1 MSVKLHSREIR
12 SRERRSTILLN
23 TFSEK
28 KVKFQWLMGTLAAR
42 WMSWHLWIDWEM
54 EGDKSKCKK
63 AFSCGCAEWMGV
75 TAIIDVHLEV
85 EIAISPWNIHR
96 LLRNM
101 AGNLTG
107 WKIQRNTDLR
117 GYFIGQDWLIFAALN
132 DCSRPLWYYFILF
145 VLSWSA
151 SSALPLKCT
160 AALKCLVLYL
170 ASWVKTWGLHKKERP
185 VDWLAL

>member
-1 MSVKLHSREIR
+1 
-12 SRERRSTILLN
+12 
-23 TFSEK
+23 
-28 KVKFQWLMGTLAAR
+28 MGTLAAR

-96 LLRNM
+96 LPRNM

-117 GYFIGQDWLIFAALN
+117 GYFIGQDWLIFCCPRWLQTSTLVLFYII
-132 DCSRPLWYYFILF
+132 CSFLKRIICFTSEMYSCSEMSCVASS
-145 VLSWSA
+145 VLSDD
-151 SSALPLKCT
+151 LRFVQK
-160 AALKCLVLYL
+160 
-170 ASWVKTWGLHKKERP
+170 GN
-185 VDWLAL
+185 WLAL